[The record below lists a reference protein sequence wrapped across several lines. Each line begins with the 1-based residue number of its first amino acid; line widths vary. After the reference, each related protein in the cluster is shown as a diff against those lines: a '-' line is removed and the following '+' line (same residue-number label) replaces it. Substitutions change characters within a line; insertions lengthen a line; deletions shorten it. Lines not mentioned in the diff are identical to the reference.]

1 MPYTVLRVPSVRRT
15 VDTDMNGRERR
26 AYDAAVLALKGE
38 GCRAGGK
45 RLAATHAE
53 GYPMCQRPLYASWR
67 MTTVYRK
74 DETIVIVSVAKHTS
88 GENPNVTLAD
98 IFPGLSATGR
108 RRSEQ
113 PPCCDDRRKPPTLSP
128 ELEPLI
134 FELFDV

>member
-15 VDTDMNGRERR
+15 VETDMNGRERR

-38 GCRAGGK
+38 GCGAGGK

-53 GYPMCQRPLYASWR
+53 DYPMCQRPLYASWR

-88 GENPNVTLAD
+88 GENPNVTLAG
-98 IFPGLSATGR
+98 IFSGAVGHGATPLGAA
-108 RRSEQ
+108 
-113 PPCCDDRRKPPTLSP
+113 TL
-128 ELEPLI
+128 L
-134 FELFDV
+134 